1 MVALGGAYWRL
12 WISSALSNLADGVF
26 KVGLPLVAVGLTR
39 SPTLIAGL
47 TLAITLPWLLFALPA
62 GALADR
68 LDRRRAMIGANVARA
83 VLLAALALTVS
94 LDVGSIWVLYAI
106 AFAVGTTE
114 TIYDTCA
121 QSILPQLVGREQLP
135 RANGRLFAAEL
146 TANEFAGPPLAGFLV
161 AAGAFAAFATP
172 AGLWVAAIG
181 ALLLVRGS
189 FRLPRERPATLRAD
203 IAEGLRFVLRDPVLR
218 MIAVMVGV
226 FNFADKAVFAVLV
239 LYAVG
244 PGSAMGLSE
253 QAFGFL
259 LTAIAAGGLVGSLA
273 AEWAERVLGR
283 RWTLGLGYAAS
294 ALMLGF
300 PAVTTNP
307 FLIGAAFLLGGI
319 GTMMVNVVLVSLRQ
333 QLAPARLLGR
343 VNSVHRLL
351 SWGTMPLG
359 AVAGGLLAHWLGLPA
374 TFAVMGVLSLLLL
387 PGLRVVTAR
396 AQVVAVK

>member
-39 SPTLIAGL
+39 SPALIAGL
-47 TLAITLPWLLFALPA
+47 TLAVTLPWLLFALPA

-94 LDVGSIWVLYAI
+94 LDIGSIWVLYVI

-283 RWTLGLGYAAS
+283 RWALGLGYTAS

-319 GTMMVNVVLVSLRQ
+319 GVMVGNVVLVSLRQ

-359 AVAGGLLAHWLGLPA
+359 AAAGGLLAQWLGLPA
-374 TFAVMGVLSLLLL
+374 TFAVMGVLPLLLL

>member
-26 KVGLPLVAVGLTR
+26 KVGLPLVAVSLTR

-68 LDRRRAMIGANVARA
+68 LDRRRAMIGANSARA
-83 VLLAALALTVS
+83 VLLAALALTIS

-218 MIAVMVGV
+218 TIAVMVGV